1 MSTCHASSTFTR
13 VSRLYISSP
22 NIFLW
27 AKYYDERKP
36 IDKPVLKLSHLGE
49 MSISTVFSVV
59 TTNNIAHV
67 ILF

>member
-1 MSTCHASSTFTR
+1 MSTCHHIALSLEFQGYTFHF
-13 VSRLYISSP
+13 L
-22 NIFLW
+22 IFFVGQ
-27 AKYYDERKP
+27 YYDERKP
-36 IDKPVLKLSHLGE
+36 IDKHVLKFSHLGE